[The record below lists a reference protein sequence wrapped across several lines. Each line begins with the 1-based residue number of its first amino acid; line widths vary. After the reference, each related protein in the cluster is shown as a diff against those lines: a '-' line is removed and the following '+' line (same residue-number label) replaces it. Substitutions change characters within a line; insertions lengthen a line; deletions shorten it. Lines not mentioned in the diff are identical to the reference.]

1 MEWHVITSSKGGIGK
16 TLLALLLLAHNL
28 ENKDKGSTLVLDLNG
43 MNADSSAI
51 LLYRKRVGKPI
62 HAELKREIETQQKTV
77 IQIPQIGAEQIVIQ
91 KTYSLDAKKQ
101 PCFYAVGYPLNPFG
115 LYNPILF
122 AELLATIKGSAVR
135 IAQELDIPP
144 LQQVIIDTNYHFCNL
159 FGQDE
164 QHYTAYT
171 TGPLQED
178 TIKIWFMWV
187 YRQLDKLIQEKK
199 ENEAIVVKLTA
210 TAIENYLNQSTKTLP
225 LMHVFSP
232 VALVSANP
240 DDNKK
245 GLLKSL
251 TKKLFDAIIHDRDHI
266 IKELEHLEGLAT
278 GTGISFN
285 DLVQKLEMARIVVGK
300 RLDDDPH
307 LLFLDILL
315 EMVKAWDNKDNP
327 SLSAR
332 PMNVIPLSVYQY
344 ALQYYTDKER
354 DDAVAILRTFK
365 IYKNFSNVIKN
376 ENFCLYRRD

>member
-43 MNADSSAI
+43 MNVDSSAI
-51 LLYRKRVGKPI
+51 LLYRKRVGLPT
-62 HAELKREIETQQKTV
+62 HVELKREIKTQQKTV

-101 PCFYAVGYPLNPFG
+101 PCYYAVGYPLNPFG

-122 AELLATIKGSAVR
+122 AELLATIKGEAVR

-144 LQQVIIDTNYHFCNL
+144 LQQVIIDANYHFCNL

-187 YRQLDKLIQEKK
+187 YRQLYKLIQPKK
-199 ENEAIVVKLTA
+199 DNEAIVVKLTA
-210 TAIENYLNQSTKTLP
+210 AAIESYLNQSTKTLP

-240 DDNKK
+240 DDNK
-245 GLLKSL
+245 GLLNTL
-251 TKKLFDAIIHDRDHI
+251 IQKLYNAIIQNRDHT
-266 IKELEHLEGLAT
+266 IKELEHLENLAT

-285 DLVQKLEMARIVVGK
+285 ELVQKLEMAHIVVGN

-315 EMVKAWDNKDNP
+315 EMVKTWGNKDNP

-332 PMNVIPLSVYQY
+332 PINVIPLSVYQHT
-344 ALQYYTDKER
+344 LQYYTDKER
-354 DDAVAILRTFK
+354 DDAVAILRNFK
-365 IYKNFSNVIKN
+365 IYKNFSK
-376 ENFCLYRRD
+376 LL

>member
-1 MEWHVITSSKGGIGK
+1 
-16 TLLALLLLAHNL
+16 
-28 ENKDKGSTLVLDLNG
+28 

-51 LLYRKRVGKPI
+51 LLYRKRVGQPI

-101 PCFYAVGYPLNPFG
+101 PCYYAVGYPLNPFG

-122 AELLATIKGSAVR
+122 AELLTTIKGSTAR

-164 QHYTAYT
+164 QHYAAYT
-171 TGPLQED
+171 ISPLQED

-187 YRQLDKLIQEKK
+187 YRQLDKLIQQKR
-199 ENEAIVVKLTA
+199 ENEAVVVKLTA
-210 TAIENYLNQSTKTLP
+210 SAIENYLSLNQKTLP
-225 LMHVFSP
+225 FMHVFSP
-232 VALVSANP
+232 VALVSTNQ
-240 DDNKK
+240 DDSRR
-245 GLLKSL
+245 GLLNAL
-251 TKKLFDAIIHDRDHI
+251 TKKLYDAITQNRDYT
-266 IKELEHLEGLAT
+266 IKELEHLEGLPT

-285 DLVQKLEMARIVVGK
+285 DMLQKLDMARVVVGN

-315 EMVKAWDNKDNP
+315 EMVKAWDNTDNP

-354 DDAVAILRTFK
+354 DDAVAILRNFK
-365 IYKNFSNVIKN
+365 IYKNFSKLL
-376 ENFCLYRRD
+376 CDKK